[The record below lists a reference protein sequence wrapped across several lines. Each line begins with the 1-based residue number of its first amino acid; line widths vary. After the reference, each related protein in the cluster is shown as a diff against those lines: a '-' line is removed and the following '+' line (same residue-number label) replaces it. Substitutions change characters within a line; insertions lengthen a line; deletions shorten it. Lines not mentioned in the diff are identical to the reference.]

1 VIARLLCLWR
11 GQHQDYKRHP
21 LGGFKC
27 SCGVAGLSL
36 DEMGFFG
43 QGYVRLDRRT
53 FSRDGYEVKAIKE
66 VE

>member
-1 VIARLLCLWR
+1 VIAAVWCFFR
-11 GQHQDYKRHP
+11 GHHVPKRHP
-21 LGGFKC
+21 MGGFRC
-27 SCGVAGLSL
+27 RECGMAGADL
-36 DEMGFFG
+36 DALGFFG